1 MAFLDSFVLAS
12 LFAFSSKKQII
23 QFIGYRSIIDSLKK
37 FLISNRLCV
46 IINSPINKNLTRSAL
61 AVVSIKLFEKEDIP
75 KVIEFEYEL
84 RKQEPNTYYW
94 EPDQDYVMQLEKSFA
109 DERFNTAIS
118 LIAHRNGQVIGRI
131 DASIISSR
139 SDASCFSAY
148 LDWICVLKSER
159 HNKVAQTLLEELKK
173 ELKERG
179 VGLLI
184 ALMANNNEAQRFYN
198 SVKDASIH
206 DTGIWIDI
214 K

>member
-1 MAFLDSFVLAS
+1 M
-12 LFAFSSKKQII
+12 I
-23 QFIGYRSIIDSLKK
+23 
-37 FLISNRLCV
+37 
-46 IINSPINKNLTRSAL
+46 
-61 AVVSIKLFEKEDIP
+61 SIKLFEKEDIP

-148 LDWICVLKSER
+148 LYWICVLKSER

>member
-1 MAFLDSFVLAS
+1 MQHKEEMLRNADTLDGCTREIRACLYA
-12 LFAFSSKKQII
+12 L
-23 QFIGYRSIIDSLKK
+23 
-37 FLISNRLCV
+37 NR
-46 IINSPINKNLTRSAL
+46 NLTRSAL
-61 AVVSIKLFEKEDIP
+61 VMISIKLFEKEDIP

-159 HNKVAQTLLEELKK
+159 HNKVAQTLLGELKE